1 MSDRKICIGLLKHVP
16 AYYDVGRNL
25 ADFETFAAE
34 AARRG
39 VQLFVT
45 CESYLDGYCVALPEC
60 TKGRLEACAQDL
72 RESPVL
78 NRVRELAASYRMH
91 IVFGCTLKTKTGIRN
106 SALFVD
112 ADGKDIGVY
121 SKTHLMTP
129 DLVYEP
135 GDSLPVF
142 ETALG
147 KIGIMICADRRF
159 PETARTLKLRGAELI
174 VNPTYGMW
182 HLANE
187 WWMRTKAYENE
198 CPIAFAHPRV
208 SFVCDPNGEIE
219 AKLQS
224 SRSDILVHDVDL
236 AVSVDTML
244 PYRRPDL
251 YEIG

>member
-1 MSDRKICIGLLKHVP
+1 MSRCRNAPKDAWKHAP
-16 AYYDVGRNL
+16 RIS
-25 ADFETFAAE
+25 
-34 AARRG
+34 RR
-39 VQLFVT
+39 
-45 CESYLDGYCVALPEC
+45 
-60 TKGRLEACAQDL
+60 AQC
-72 RESPVL
+72 L

-159 PETARTLKLRGAELI
+159 PE
-174 VNPTYGMW
+174 
-182 HLANE
+182 
-187 WWMRTKAYENE
+187 
-198 CPIAFAHPRV
+198 
-208 SFVCDPNGEIE
+208 NGQDAQAAGE
-219 AKLQS
+219 
-224 SRSDILVHDVDL
+224 RS
-236 AVSVDTML
+236 
-244 PYRRPDL
+244 
-251 YEIG
+251 

>member
-1 MSDRKICIGLLKHVP
+1 MSDQKICIGLLKHIP
-16 AYYDVGRNL
+16 RYYDVKQNL
-25 ADFETFAAE
+25 DDFEGFAAE

-39 VQLFVT
+39 VQLLVT

-60 TKGRLEACAQDL
+60 TKEKLEACAQDL
-72 RESPVL
+72 HTSPLL
-78 NRVRELAASYRMH
+78 NRVREIAAKFRMH
-91 IVFGCTLKTKTGIRN
+91 IIFGFTMKTESGIRN
-106 SALFVD
+106 SVLFVD

-121 SKTHLMTP
+121 SKTHLMTH
-129 DLVYEP
+129 DLVYER
-135 GDSLPVF
+135 GDDLPVF

-198 CPIAFAHPRV
+198 CYIAFSHPQV
-208 SFVCDPNGEIE
+208 SFVCDPHGEIE
-219 AKLQS
+219 AKLMS
-224 SRSDILVHDVDL
+224 SRSDILVHDIDL
-236 AVSVDTML
+236 SVQVQEML
-244 PYRRPDL
+244 PYRRADL
-251 YEIG
+251 YEKN